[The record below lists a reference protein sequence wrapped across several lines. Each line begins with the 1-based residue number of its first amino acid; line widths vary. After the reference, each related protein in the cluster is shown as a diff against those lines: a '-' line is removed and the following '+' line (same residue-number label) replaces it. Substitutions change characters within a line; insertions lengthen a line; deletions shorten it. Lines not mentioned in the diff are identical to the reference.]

1 MIVIIDYGL
10 GNIKAFSN
18 ILQRK
23 NFDFRIAKNEEDL
36 KGASKIILPGVGSFD
51 GAIDALNKSGM
62 RTTLDELVLEK
73 KIEVLG
79 ICVGMQIMCKSSKE
93 GTKQGLGWIDAEVK
107 KIEEK
112 DLYPLPHMGWNT
124 LHVKKDD
131 KIFNDIISD
140 SEFYFLH
147 SYYIESENKF
157 VIAYSD
163 YSCEIASVIK
173 NENIYG
179 IQCHPEKSHKNG
191 EIFLENFVR

>member
-23 NFDFRIAKNEEDL
+23 NLNFKIAKNEEDL
-36 KGASKIILPGVGSFD
+36 RGSSKIILPGVGAFD
-51 GAIDALNKSGM
+51 AAIDSLNKSGM
-62 RTTLDELVLEK
+62 RTKLDELVLEK

-79 ICVGMQIMCKSSKE
+79 ICVGMQIMCKSSSEGKE
-93 GTKQGLGWIDAEVK
+93 EGLGWVDAEVK
-107 KIEEK
+107 KMSEK

-124 LHVKKDD
+124 LHIKKDD
-131 KIFNDIISD
+131 KIFRGIMAD

-147 SYYIESENKF
+147 SYFIESKNES

-163 YSCEIASVIK
+163 YSCGIASVIK